1 LALPSAGLD
10 AGWNQMAGEVFKQT
24 DKHIHLRAFN
34 GETLKLM
41 FEMATIVPGGKDQLK
56 EHPEEP
62 DLIGMS
68 ALLTTIMLSMKA
80 TIEALTEAGLDDNV
94 KVIVG
99 GAPVTAKLRNSLRDV
114 LSEKFSY
121 SLNLLERAVIV

>member
-1 LALPSAGLD
+1 
-10 AGWNQMAGEVFKQT
+10 MVHETFKQT

-34 GETLKLM
+34 GETLKFM

-56 EHPEEP
+56 ERPEEP

-68 ALLTTIMLSMKA
+68 ALLTTIMPSMKA
-80 TIEALTEAGLDDNV
+80 TIEALTKAGLDDNV

-99 GAPVTAKLRNSLRDV
+99 GTPVTAKLRNSLRDV
-114 LSEKFSY
+114 LSDKFSY
-121 SLNLLERAVIV
+121 SLNLLDRSAIV